1 MVSPRAPTGKRN
13 GPSEQEGKGGAG
25 QEYVDPFEQY
35 NERAEV
41 RSEGW
46 ISWAGSGVMRGL
58 EGAGNIV
65 MSRAAGYARGVR
77 QHDIPLEAAQVGSSF
92 DFGDFNDGYDLREE
106 ARLVRNALA
115 AFHNA
120 EARGDSNV
128 EITEAE
134 HAAWKRWEAR
144 EAERGQIEE
153 EHVQRKQELEQ
164 RKKAE
169 QKTVV
174 PLPSRGAPGI
184 LVPGQGFVPVGGSPA
199 LVPSTHL
206 QNVPFPQPSIPNLP
220 SSLIPGAGRSTS
232 SFHSTSSTVPTRRNV
247 GTTPRTTDSGSDS
260 DVGSMRTTPPSR
272 AAEQRS
278 LWGG

>member
-1 MVSPRAPTGKRN
+1 MVSPRAPTGKRD
-13 GPSEQEGKGGAG
+13 GPSEQEGKGGVG

-41 RSEGW
+41 ESEGW
-46 ISWAGSGVMRGL
+46 ISWAGSGVMWGL
-58 EGAGNIV
+58 EGASNVV
-65 MSRAAGYARGVR
+65 MSRAAGYARGVM
-77 QHDIPLEAAQVGSSF
+77 QQDIPLETSQGGSSLDF
-92 DFGDFNDGYDLREE
+92 DDFNDGYGLREE

-115 AFHNA
+115 AFRTA

-134 HAAWKRWEAR
+134 HAAWKRWEAS
-144 EAERGQIEE
+144 EAELRQIRE

-169 QKTVV
+169 QKTTV

-184 LVPGQGFVPVGGSPA
+184 LVPGRGFVPISGSPA
-199 LVPSTHL
+199 PASSRHL

-232 SFHSTSSTVPTRRNV
+232 SFHSTSSTAPTRRNV
-247 GTTPRTTDSGSDS
+247 GATSRATDSGSDS
-260 DVGSMRTTPPSR
+260 DVGSMRKTSPSR
-272 AAEQRS
+272 AAE
-278 LWGG
+278 

>member
-1 MVSPRAPTGKRN
+1 MVSPRAPTGKRD
-13 GPSEQEGKGGAG
+13 GPSGQEVKGGVG

-46 ISWAGSGVMRGL
+46 VSWAGGGVMRGL
-58 EGAGNIV
+58 EGASNIV
-65 MSRAAGYARGVR
+65 MSRAAGFARGVR
-77 QHDIPLEAAQVGSSF
+77 QQDIPLEVSQGGSSLDF
-92 DFGDFNDGYDLREE
+92 DNFNDGYDVREE

-115 AFHNA
+115 AFRNA

-134 HAAWKRWEAR
+134 HAAWKRWESR
-144 EAERGQIEE
+144 EAELRRIEE
-153 EHVQRKQELEQ
+153 EHVQRERELQQ

-169 QKTVV
+169 QKTTV

-184 LVPGQGFVPVGGSPA
+184 LVPGQGFVPVGGTP
-199 LVPSTHL
+199 VPDSSTHS
-206 QNVPFPQPSIPNLP
+206 QNVSFPRPSIP

-232 SFHSTSSTVPTRRNV
+232 SFHSTSSTIPTKRNV
-247 GTTPRTTDSGSDS
+247 GATPRATDSGSDS
-260 DVGSMRTTPPSR
+260 DVGSMRRTSPSR
-272 AAEQRS
+272 VAEQRN
-278 LWGG
+278 L